1 MNAAPEVQL
10 RLLDLQ
16 QADSALDR
24 IAQKRRTLPELA
36 EIERI
41 DARLTQLR
49 DEIVAAETELSDVA
63 MAERRIDNDVEV
75 VRSRMTR
82 DRQRLDAGLV
92 GSPKELES
100 LQSEIESLG
109 RRQAELEDLELEQM
123 ELREGVER
131 RLNALRAEAAE
142 LTEAK
147 AAAESGRD
155 VAYTDLDAEAG
166 ERQRERDALA
176 AELAG
181 PLLDLYEKLRASSG
195 GQGAAALHRG
205 RCEGCHLTLS
215 PIDLDRIKKAPAD
228 EVLRCEECRRILVRR
243 AE

>member
-1 MNAAPEVQL
+1 
-10 RLLDLQ
+10 
-16 QADSALDR
+16 
-24 IAQKRRTLPELA
+24 
-36 EIERI
+36 
-41 DARLTQLR
+41 
-49 DEIVAAETELSDVA
+49 
-63 MAERRIDNDVEV
+63 
-75 VRSRMTR
+75 
-82 DRQRLDAGLV
+82 
-92 GSPKELES
+92 
-100 LQSEIESLG
+100 
-109 RRQAELEDLELEQM
+109 M
-123 ELREGVER
+123 ELREGVEQ

-155 VAYTDLDAEAG
+155 LAYTELDAEAG

>member
-1 MNAAPEVQL
+1 MNAAPDVQL
-10 RLLDLQ
+10 RLLELQ
-16 QADSALDR
+16 EADSALDR
-24 IAQKRRTLPELA
+24 LAQRRRTLPELA

-41 DARLTQLR
+41 DARLAALR

-63 MAERRIDNDVEV
+63 LAERRIDNDVEV
-75 VRSRMTR
+75 VRTRMAR
-82 DRQRLDAGLV
+82 DRQRLDTGAV

-100 LQSEIESLG
+100 LQHEIESLG
-109 RRQAELEDLELEQM
+109 KRQAELEDLELEQM
-123 ELREGVER
+123 ELREGVEK
-131 RLNALRAEAAE
+131 RLAGLRAEAAE

-147 AAAESGRD
+147 ASAESGRD
-155 VAYTDLDAEAG
+155 LAYGDIDAEAA
-166 ERQRERDALA
+166 ERRTERDALA

-215 PIDLDRIKKAPAD
+215 PVDLDRIKKAPED
-228 EVLRCEECRRILVRR
+228 EVLRCEECRRILIRR
-243 AE
+243 D